1 MTGLPQKLAANLSA
15 IVLLIVGA
23 AFAGDGPTVHE
34 PPEWA
39 YPLNRS
45 GPPKPLPDDGLL
57 HVPGSSVARPIRA
70 LTDRFGAV
78 DWHPDQHPPMPEVVE
93 PTDALVPRG
102 TAISNRSKLNFLP
115 AGGSGV

>member
-15 IVLLIVGA
+15 IVLLIIGA

-57 HVPGSSVARPIRA
+57 HVPGSSVALPIRA

-78 DWHPDQHPPMPEVVE
+78 DWHPDQHPPMPGSCRAWSQARCVRVR
-93 PTDALVPRG
+93 LL
-102 TAISNRSKLNFLP
+102 SLP
-115 AGGSGV
+115 EWTGKT

>member
-15 IVLLIVGA
+15 IVLLIIGA

-57 HVPGSSVARPIRA
+57 HVPGSSVALPIRY
-70 LTDRFGAV
+70 
-78 DWHPDQHPPMPEVVE
+78 
-93 PTDALVPRG
+93 
-102 TAISNRSKLNFLP
+102 
-115 AGGSGV
+115 

>member
-15 IVLLIVGA
+15 IVLLIIGA

-45 GPPKPLPDDGLL
+45 GPPAPFPDDGLL
-57 HVPGSSVARPIRA
+57 HVPGSSVVG
-70 LTDRFGAV
+70 L
-78 DWHPDQHPPMPEVVE
+78 
-93 PTDALVPRG
+93 
-102 TAISNRSKLNFLP
+102 
-115 AGGSGV
+115 

>member
-57 HVPGSSVARPIRA
+57 HVPGSSVGRIIF
-70 LTDRFGAV
+70 FGPSVQAM
-78 DWHPDQHPPMPEVVE
+78 DQGG
-93 PTDALVPRG
+93 RG
-102 TAISNRSKLNFLP
+102 RHGA
-115 AGGSGV
+115 AY